1 MSIQTEINRI
11 SQAKEDLKNSINA
24 KLTDTQIT
32 NENIEE
38 YSSFIDNMSLNENWK
53 LIETFTG
60 DGVNGIFEKTNINL
74 KKTIISIDAKV
85 GTSNKALY
93 PRIKLES
100 DTDYFRCGYISNVVN
115 TTKEYITTILIET
128 QPFLHIT
135 SRYYSKPDTSSF
147 NIINV
152 SLPNAFEKKGNIK
165 AISIGHQQEKF
176 VVPEGTIIN
185 IYGVEHKYSNS
196 QFDYFL
202 FLL

>member
-1 MSIQTEINRI
+1 MAIQTEIDRI
-11 SQAKEDLKNSINA
+11 NQAKEDLKNSINA

-32 NENIEE
+32 NETIDEYANFVDNINLGTSEQWE
-38 YSSFIDNMSLNENWK
+38 
-53 LIETFTG
+53 LIETFTA

-74 KKTIISIDAKV
+74 KKAIISIDAKV
-85 GTSNKALY
+85 GTSNKTLY

-152 SLPNAFEKKGNIK
+152 SLPNAFEKKGNIV

-185 IYGVEHKYSNS
+185 IYGVK
-196 QFDYFL
+196 
-202 FLL
+202 